1 VVDLVTAI
9 GTGAAPSPSFADG
22 LQVQRVLAA
31 VERSAEHDSGWEQV
45 ATDQTADPQA
55 GTPPLTQAG
64 VAAV

>member
-1 VVDLVTAI
+1 
-9 GTGAAPSPSFADG
+9 
-22 LQVQRVLAA
+22 